1 MGGIR
6 SSANETWRDYVTN
19 GVPSSGAHEPVKSE
33 IRATMGLVEDQ
44 IATVNAGNGS
54 GLLTYE
60 TIAAMNADTTQP
72 DNATAQTL
80 EDSNLYR
87 WDDGEAE
94 WVSIGPNA
102 YAARAD
108 LEAADRKVR
117 RIESNLDFL
126 SAVFHDVVLDATPNT
141 AILNA
146 TGLTTTTSGRLA
158 TDFIEV
164 NEHTVITRFDS
175 SVASGTTA
183 PYAFYDEDSLYLG
196 YSYSAVVEGAQ
207 TYAIADAPSG
217 TKYVRLTAVSSAAKL
232 FVYDQRLIERYRD
245 ALFSAYG
252 TPKDVVGAL
261 TNQYIHKDTGVITS
275 AGSLRLSG
283 PHAVTAGSYI
293 CSGGGLIADSD
304 ASQCVYGFFDAEDEF
319 LGYYNPRARWQSVK
333 VGEHYPTAT
342 AVYVTQPSTDLGA
355 VYVLNAA
362 GNAAANLDTLASG
375 LLVDYF
381 APSLLSPGRLTSAG
395 AITQSTSTIWNTTDY
410 IAVVEGQKFYLT
422 TVDIT
427 ASGGAPVVAGYD
439 EDKLYTG
446 ALLAGSTNDDFVDR
460 EIVIPAGVSFIRA
473 TVRIADNSDVPL
485 DPPGTLISVRA
496 AQPVQESASATS
508 VSYLAP
514 DAAYG
519 RVNEPVFLYGA
530 GVVGDPAVA
539 LTFAPSAGGFN
550 SFQGARKVRLVK
562 DDTDTVE
569 TVAMRVA
576 IGKNRADLGSM
587 AVRLTNTGTA
597 VSPGSPMN
605 IVCIGDSTTSQLAG
619 DEAEDGNGTWVNEMS
634 RQLTGTGASALVV
647 GNTGS
652 INEGSEWG
660 PVVSGDIRAAL
671 ALTNIHFRG
680 TRGGLTIKHEGRGG
694 WRASQYLER
703 TNVEGGDGKTNA
715 FWDPTLTPWGPA
727 GTTWQFS
734 MQYYIENNGWD
745 VGSTV
750 SGVELDGAN
759 LLVIIALGWNDYG
772 SNTDASVSA
781 GHMAALAD
789 RINTEYPAAKVW
801 MPSLWA
807 PPQVTLK
814 QNTGSV
820 VRWYSPAEIFDL
832 STRAFGEA
840 YRDVCSDRA
849 WCDFVQVS
857 HQMDPDYCF
866 SKTSIAPSRVTTDST
881 FAYFGTGDNVHM
893 RRRGYRMFADVM
905 ADKFLYD
912 YCRP

>member
-1 MGGIR
+1 MGEIR
-6 SSANETWRDYVTN
+6 TSANETWRDYVTN
-19 GVPSSGAHEPVKSE
+19 GVPSSGAHEPVKSD
-33 IRATMGLVEDQ
+33 IRATMALVDEQ
-44 IATVNAGNGS
+44 MATVNAGNGS

-60 TIAAMNADTTQP
+60 TISAMNADTTQP

-87 WDDGEAE
+87 FNGTT

-108 LEAADRKVR
+108 LENTDRATVR
-117 RIESNLDFL
+117 IGGNLDFL
-126 SAVFHDVVLDATPNT
+126 SGNFVDHVLTAATNT

-146 TGLTTTTSGRLA
+146 TGLPTTTSGRLA

-164 NEHTVITRFDS
+164 SQTTVITRFDS
-175 SVASGTTA
+175 GVTSGTTA
-183 PYAFYDEDSLYLG
+183 PYAFYDEDYVYLG
-196 YSYSAVVEGAQ
+196 YAYSTVVEGAQ
-207 TYAIADAPSG
+207 TYAIADAPAG
-217 TKYVRLTAVSSAAKL
+217 TKYVRLTASSSAGQL

-245 ALFSAYG
+245 ALFSAFG
-252 TPKDVVGAL
+252 TPKDVAGAL
-261 TNQYIHKDTGVITS
+261 QAKYIHKSTGVITS
-275 AGSLRLSG
+275 AGTLSLSG
-283 PHAVTAGSYI
+283 PHAVTADSFI
-293 CSGGGLIADSD
+293 CSGGGLIADADSN
-304 ASQCVYGFFDAEDEF
+304 QCVYGFFDDEDAF
-319 LGYYNPRARWQSVK
+319 LGFYNPRARWEAVK
-333 VGEHYPTAT
+333 VGDHYATAT
-342 AVYVTQPSTDLGA
+342 TVYVTQPSADLSA
-355 VYVLNAA
+355 VYILNAA
-362 GNAAANLDTLASG
+362 GDAAANLDTLASG

-381 APSLLSPGRLTSAG
+381 APSLVTPGRLTSTG
-395 AITQSTSTIWNTTDY
+395 GITQPTSDTWRTTGF
-410 IAVVEGQKFYLT
+410 IAVTPGQKFFI
-422 TVDIT
+422 TVQDIT

-439 EDKLYTG
+439 EDKIFTG

-460 EIVIPAGVSFIRA
+460 EIVIPAGVAFIRA
-473 TVRIADNSDVPL
+473 TVRILDSGGDPL
-485 DPPGTLISVRA
+485 AEAGTLISVRA
-496 AQPVQESASATS
+496 AQVLAETQASTS
-508 VSYLAP
+508 ISYLAP

-519 RVNEPVFLYGA
+519 RVDEPVFLYGA

-597 VSPGSPMN
+597 VSPSSPMN

-619 DEAEDGNGTWVNEMS
+619 DESEDGNGTWVNEMS
-634 RQLTGTGASALVV
+634 RQLTGTGAPALVV
-647 GNTGS
+647 GSDGS
-652 INEGSEWG
+652 INNGSEWG

-680 TRGGLTIKHEGRGG
+680 TRGGLTVKHEGRGG

-715 FWDPTLTPWGPA
+715 FWDPTLTPWGPD

-750 SGVELDGAN
+750 SGVENDGAN

-840 YRDVCSDRA
+840 YRGVCNDRA

-866 SKTSIAPSRVTTDST
+866 SKTSMAPSRVTTDST

-893 RRRGYRMFADVM
+893 RRRGYCMFADVM